1 VIKPKFASVFIENA
15 INASP
20 RLQMQELTEGLDV
33 RINTLLSSGMFRAD
47 IKSAQ
52 RPVACFQPGFAIRVD
67 TPKCEAGFCNA
78 SVLNGLITRFRLPA
92 GQKDIQAA
100 QRTAVEG
107 VPEVQRDQYLS
118 LQSMVWF
125 NQLQSELKK
134 KLVSFP

>member
-1 VIKPKFASVFIENA
+1 
-15 INASP
+15 
-20 RLQMQELTEGLDV
+20 
-33 RINTLLSSGMFRAD
+33 
-47 IKSAQ
+47 
-52 RPVACFQPGFAIRVD
+52 
-67 TPKCEAGFCNA
+67 
-78 SVLNGLITRFRLPA
+78 LITRFRLPA